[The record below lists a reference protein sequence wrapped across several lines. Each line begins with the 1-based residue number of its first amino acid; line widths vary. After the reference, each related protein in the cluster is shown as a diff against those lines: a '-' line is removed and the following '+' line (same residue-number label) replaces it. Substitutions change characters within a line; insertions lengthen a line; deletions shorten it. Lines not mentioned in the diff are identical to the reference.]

1 MEIHELNTFTGTPGQ
16 TDYLAIDSGQETCKI
31 PAGNLGVTDNMTLAE
46 AKAGTETGSRVIQPS
61 VFKQAVSELS
71 DILIVSVSS
80 FSSLPKTVSNSN
92 VTSDMVVIKAELG
105 TPSAQTSDWDVT
117 TSNGSLGITGTI
129 SGSTTLKLYLAK
141 SR

>member
-1 MEIHELNTFTGTPGQ
+1 MELHELNTVTGTPGQ